1 LNAELNAKSKSEALE
16 ELTEATG
23 QVLNAAVRKWTEQ
36 QGRIMGYICSAVP
49 EEIFTAAGFLPFRL
63 RATGSTGTE
72 LSDAHFSSI
81 NCSFVRHCFNMALL
95 GEYDFLDGL
104 VLVNSCDNVRR
115 IYDHWT
121 RQMKTPFVR
130 IMSFPRKTD
139 QPQVDWYQQELANL
153 RAGMQDHFDV
163 DISDDRLWEAIGL
176 HNETRR
182 LQRELYDLRRAPEPA
197 ISGADTLAVMVAGTA
212 MPKAAYNRL
221 LRDLLGD
228 LKEGE
233 GISGYRARL
242 MVLGS
247 ILDDPAYLRVIEDQ
261 GGLVV
266 TDSTCFGSRIM
277 WKDVTEQPSD
287 PLRALA
293 QYYVADRHSCPRTFG
308 DHERRAAFVRDMIRD
323 FKVDG
328 VIGERLAFCDQ
339 WGFAQYSIESD
350 FKEDGIPYLSLERE
364 YVLGGV
370 GQLRTRVQAFL
381 ESLGS

>member
-1 LNAELNAKSKSEALE
+1 LNAKSKSEALE

>member
-1 LNAELNAKSKSEALE
+1 MNAKSKSEALE

>member
-1 LNAELNAKSKSEALE
+1 LNAKSKSEALE

-212 MPKAAYNRL
+212 MPKVAYNRL

>member
-212 MPKAAYNRL
+212 MPKVAYNRL

>member
-1 LNAELNAKSKSEALE
+1 LNANTNSEALE
-16 ELTEATG
+16 ELTEAAE
-23 QVLNAAVRKWTEQ
+23 QIPNSAVRKWTQQ
-36 QGRIMGYICSAVP
+36 QGRIMGYLCSAVP
-49 EEIFTAAGFLPFRL
+49 EEMFTAAGFLPFRV

-72 LSDAHFSSI
+72 LSDSYFSSI

-130 IMSFPRKTD
+130 IMSFPRKSD
-139 QPQVDWYQQELANL
+139 QPQVDWYQQELADL
-153 RAGMQDHFDV
+153 RAGMQEHFGV
-163 DISDDRLWEAIGL
+163 DISDDRLWEAIRL

-182 LQRELYDLRRAPEPA
+182 LQRELYDLRRAAKPV

-212 MPKAAYNRL
+212 MPKAAYNQL

-228 LKEGE
+228 LKERD
-233 GISGYRARL
+233 GISGHRARL

-287 PLRALA
+287 PIQALA

-350 FKEDGIPYLSLERE
+350 FKQDGIPYLSLERE

-381 ESLGS
+381 ETLGS

>member
-1 LNAELNAKSKSEALE
+1 MNAELNAKSKSEALE